1 MGNRNDRH
9 YEYDMQQ
16 IIEIKNLA
24 AGYNGRAVIE
34 DVNLSLYDRDFLGI
48 IGPNGGG
55 KTTLLKVL
63 IGLEK
68 PISGTVTQAK
78 DLKIGYLPQY
88 NATDKLFPITVR
100 DTVMMG
106 LNSELGLWGRVN
118 EKQKAT
124 VKATL
129 ERFHLTGLAGRPL
142 KALSGGQLQRVLM
155 ARAIVS
161 SPDVIVLDEPHT
173 YIDKQFEDE
182 FNKILDEERRRCAIV
197 MVSHNVE
204 YMRKTASK
212 LIHVDKTVSLLS

>member
-1 MGNRNDRH
+1 
-9 YEYDMQQ
+9 MQP
-16 IIEIKNLA
+16 IIDIKNLS
-24 AGYNGRAVIE
+24 AGYNGYTVI
-34 DVNLSLYDRDFLGI
+34 DNVNLSIYNREFLGI

-55 KTTLLKVL
+55 KTTLLKVM
-63 IGLEK
+63 IGLER
-68 PISGTVTQAK
+68 PISGTVTHVK
-78 DLKIGYLPQY
+78 NLKIGYLPQY
-88 NATDKLFPITVR
+88 NAADKQFPITVR

-106 LNSELGLWGRVN
+106 LNSELGLWRRMS

-124 VKATL
+124 LEKTI
-129 ERFHLTGLAGRPL
+129 ERFHLSEIAKRPL

-173 YIDKQFEDE
+173 YIDKQFESE
-182 FNKILDEERRRCAIV
+182 FNNILEEERQRCAIV

>member
-1 MGNRNDRH
+1 
-9 YEYDMQQ
+9 MQP
-16 IIEIKNLA
+16 IIDIKNLS
-24 AGYNGRAVIE
+24 AGYNGYTVI
-34 DVNLSLYDRDFLGI
+34 DNVNLSIYNREFLGI

-55 KTTLLKVL
+55 KTTLLKVM
-63 IGLEK
+63 IGLER
-68 PISGTVTQAK
+68 PISGTVTHVK
-78 DLKIGYLPQY
+78 NLKIGYLPQY
-88 NATDKLFPITVR
+88 NAADKQFPITVR

-106 LNSELGLWGRVN
+106 LNSELGLWRRMS

-124 VKATL
+124 LEKTI
-129 ERFHLTGLAGRPL
+129 ERFHLSEIAKRPL

-161 SPDVIVLDEPHT
+161 SPNVIVLDEPHT
-173 YIDKQFEDE
+173 YIDKQFESE
-182 FNKILDEERRRCAIV
+182 FNNILEEERQRCAIV

>member
-1 MGNRNDRH
+1 
-9 YEYDMQQ
+9 MQP
-16 IIEIKNLA
+16 IIDIKNLS
-24 AGYNGRAVIE
+24 AGYNGYTVI
-34 DVNLSLYDRDFLGI
+34 DNVNLSIYNREFLGI

-55 KTTLLKVL
+55 KTTLLKVM
-63 IGLEK
+63 IGLER
-68 PISGTVTQAK
+68 PISGTVTHVK
-78 DLKIGYLPQY
+78 NLKIGYLPQY
-88 NATDKLFPITVR
+88 NAADKQFPITVR

-106 LNSELGLWGRVN
+106 LNSELGLWRRMS

-124 VKATL
+124 LEKTI
-129 ERFHLTGLAGRPL
+129 ERFHLSEIAKRPL

-173 YIDKQFEDE
+173 YIDKQFESE
-182 FNKILDEERRRCAIV
+182 FNNILNEERRRCAIV

-212 LIHVDKTVSLLS
+212 LIHVDRTVSLLS

>member
-1 MGNRNDRH
+1 
-9 YEYDMQQ
+9 MQP
-16 IIEIKNLA
+16 IIDIKNLS
-24 AGYNGRAVIE
+24 AGYNGDTVI
-34 DVNLSLYDRDFLGI
+34 DNVNLSIYNREFLGI

-55 KTTLLKVL
+55 KTTLLKVM
-63 IGLEK
+63 IGLER
-68 PISGTVTQAK
+68 PISGTVTHVK
-78 DLKIGYLPQY
+78 NLKIGYLPQY
-88 NATDKLFPITVR
+88 NAADKQFPITVR

-106 LNSELGLWGRVN
+106 LNSELGLWRRMS

-124 VKATL
+124 LEKTI
-129 ERFHLTGLAGRPL
+129 ERFHLSEIAKRPL

-173 YIDKQFEDE
+173 YIDKQFESE
-182 FNKILDEERRRCAIV
+182 FNNILNEERQRCAIV

-204 YMRKTASK
+204 YMRETASK

>member
-1 MGNRNDRH
+1 
-9 YEYDMQQ
+9 MQP
-16 IIEIKNLA
+16 IIDIKNLS
-24 AGYNGRAVIE
+24 AGYNGYTVI
-34 DVNLSLYDRDFLGI
+34 DNVNLSIYNREFLGI

-55 KTTLLKVL
+55 KTTLLKVM
-63 IGLEK
+63 IGLER
-68 PISGTVTQAK
+68 PISGTVTHVK
-78 DLKIGYLPQY
+78 NLKIGYLPQY
-88 NATDKLFPITVR
+88 NAADKQFPITVR

-106 LNSELGLWGRVN
+106 LNSELGLWRRMS

-124 VKATL
+124 LEKTI
-129 ERFHLTGLAGRPL
+129 ERFHLSEIAKRPL

-173 YIDKQFEDE
+173 YIDKQFESE
-182 FNKILDEERRRCAIV
+182 FNNILNEERQRCAIV

-204 YMRKTASK
+204 YVRKTASK

>member
-1 MGNRNDRH
+1 
-9 YEYDMQQ
+9 MQP
-16 IIEIKNLA
+16 IIDIKNLS
-24 AGYNGRAVIE
+24 AGYNGYTVI
-34 DVNLSLYDRDFLGI
+34 DNVNLSIYNREFLGI

-55 KTTLLKVL
+55 KTTLLKVM
-63 IGLEK
+63 IGLER
-68 PISGTVTQAK
+68 PISGTVTHVK
-78 DLKIGYLPQY
+78 NLKIGYLPQY
-88 NATDKLFPITVR
+88 NAADKQFPITVR

-106 LNSELGLWGRVN
+106 LNSELGLWRRMS

-124 VKATL
+124 LEKTI
-129 ERFHLTGLAGRPL
+129 ERFHLSEIAKRPL

-173 YIDKQFEDE
+173 YIDKQFESE
-182 FNKILDEERRRCAIV
+182 FNNILDEERRRCAIV

-212 LIHVDKTVSLLS
+212 LIHVDRTVSLLS

>member
-1 MGNRNDRH
+1 
-9 YEYDMQQ
+9 MQP
-16 IIEIKNLA
+16 IIDIKNLS
-24 AGYNGRAVIE
+24 AGYNGDTVI
-34 DVNLSLYDRDFLGI
+34 DNVNLSIYNREFLGI

-55 KTTLLKVL
+55 KTTLLKVM
-63 IGLEK
+63 IGLER
-68 PISGTVTQAK
+68 PISGTVTHVK
-78 DLKIGYLPQY
+78 NLKIGYLPQY
-88 NATDKLFPITVR
+88 NAADKQFPITVR

-106 LNSELGLWGRVN
+106 LNSELGLWRRMS

-124 VKATL
+124 LEKTI
-129 ERFHLTGLAGRPL
+129 ERFHLSEIAKRPL

-173 YIDKQFEDE
+173 YIDKQFESE
-182 FNKILDEERRRCAIV
+182 FNNILNEERRRCAIV

>member
-1 MGNRNDRH
+1 
-9 YEYDMQQ
+9 MQP
-16 IIEIKNLA
+16 IIDIKNLS
-24 AGYNGRAVIE
+24 AGYNGYTVI
-34 DVNLSLYDRDFLGI
+34 DNVNLSIYNREFLGI

-55 KTTLLKVL
+55 KTTLLKVM
-63 IGLEK
+63 IGLER
-68 PISGTVTQAK
+68 PISGTVTHVK
-78 DLKIGYLPQY
+78 NLKIGYLPQY
-88 NATDKLFPITVR
+88 NAADKQFPITVR

-106 LNSELGLWGRVN
+106 LNSELGLWRRMS

-124 VKATL
+124 LEKTI
-129 ERFHLTGLAGRPL
+129 ERFHLSEIAKRPL

-173 YIDKQFEDE
+173 YIDKQFESE
-182 FNKILDEERRRCAIV
+182 FNNILDEERRRCAIV